1 AGRPRPAAARAG
13 PRRAAPVA
21 RGGTR
26 RRRGDAPLPSGA
38 VIARC
43 GFGDVVGSPIVL
55 ETDRS
60 RGDDVTQLLD
70 TVKTY
75 AKQETIGPL
84 KGIGRSIGFG
94 LGGVLCLGI
103 GTISL
108 LVGVLRVLQTETSVF
123 EGNWSFVPYVI

>member
-1 AGRPRPAAARAG
+1 M
-13 PRRAAPVA
+13 
-21 RGGTR
+21 
-26 RRRGDAPLPSGA
+26 
-38 VIARC
+38 
-43 GFGDVVGSPIVL
+43 L

-123 EGNWSFVPYVI
+123 EGNWSFVPYVIDLVLAVLVVVVAVSRIKKVDLPDVELPEGERAQ